1 MLKRIAVTD
10 LRVGMYITEFCGAWT
25 DHPFWRERFLLNSDS
40 DLKRIVDSAIR
51 EVWIETSKGLD
62 VGADVPA
69 VGVAQVNSSADAV
82 LAAVAERK
90 VKTLAKVSMEEEVL
104 AALRLCERSKTAI
117 MEMFNQVR
125 MGCAIDLQG
134 VNQLVDTIANSIV
147 RHPHALI
154 SLARLKSVNEYTYMH
169 SVAVSGLMIGLA
181 RQLGL
186 SQSTVH
192 EAGLAGLLH
201 DIGKMAI
208 PLEILDKPGKL
219 TGEEFSVIYQHP
231 ELGARILM
239 DSHHV
244 SAMVLDV
251 CLHHH
256 EKVDGTG
263 YPHKLSGEQISMLGR
278 MAAVCD
284 VYDAVT
290 SDRPYKKG
298 WGPAD
303 AMHKM
308 AEWEGHFDPVIFQ
321 AFVKYMGIYPVG
333 SLVRLESGR
342 LAVVLEQNESSLL
355 TPKVK
360 VFFSTQKKMSIPQE
374 VIDLSKKKSA
384 DRIVSREA
392 HDAWSFKN
400 LNYLWTGQ

>member
-1 MLKRIAVTD
+1 MLKRIAVKN
-10 LRVGMYITEFCGAWT
+10 LRLGMYITEFCGAWT
-25 DHPFWRERFLLNSDS
+25 DHPFWRERFLLNSAS
-40 DLKRIVDSAIR
+40 DLKRIIDSAIR

-62 VGADVPA
+62 VGTDVPA
-69 VGVAQVNSSADAV
+69 VSLAQANSSADAV
-82 LAAVAERK
+82 LASVAERK
-90 VKTLAKVSMEEEVL
+90 VKNVANVSMEEEVL

-134 VNQLVDTIANSIV
+134 VSQLVDTIADSIV

-186 SQSTVH
+186 SESNVH

-239 DSHHV
+239 DSHQV

-251 CLHHH
+251 CLQHH

-374 VIDLSKKKSA
+374 VVDLSKKRSA

-392 HDAWSFKN
+392 HDAWNFKN

>member
-1 MLKRIAVTD
+1 MLKRIAVKN
-10 LRVGMYITEFCGAWT
+10 LRLGMYITEFCGAWT
-25 DHPFWRERFLLNSDS
+25 DHPFWRERFLLNSAS
-40 DLKRIVDSAIR
+40 DLKRIIDSAIR

-62 VGADVPA
+62 VGTDVPA
-69 VGVAQVNSSADAV
+69 VSLAQANSSADAV
-82 LAAVAERK
+82 LASVAERK
-90 VKTLAKVSMEEEVL
+90 VKNVANVSMEEEVL

-134 VNQLVDTIANSIV
+134 VSQLVDTIADSIV

-186 SQSTVH
+186 SESNVH

-208 PLEILDKPGKL
+208 PLEILDKPGKI

-239 DSHHV
+239 DSHQV

-251 CLHHH
+251 CLQHH

-374 VIDLSKKKSA
+374 VVDLSKKRSA

-392 HDAWSFKN
+392 HDAWNFKN